1 MDLVCHFPLST
12 LNSSLLIMI
21 IFIYG
26 DDALRV
32 KERAEDMR
40 QKFAEKFDP
49 AGMNVDEFV
58 VRDGPE
64 SERGA
69 VIGAAQASPFLSEK
83 RMVVIRGLASSLKK
97 AESKPWIEGFLRVPS
112 STILIFADAV
122 APATLEKSEIFKVF
136 KETPDVHTYPLPQL
150 EGAELTTWAMGRAKL
165 HGVNITSGMLTQL
178 LSRTGADSW
187 RIDAELQKL
196 AAYANGQPVD
206 QAMITE
212 LVRVESQE
220 DIFAFMDALS
230 SGQPSRALGKLA
242 EEREAGTDHFQL
254 FGMLLRQIRLLL
266 QARDVIDR
274 NSQATK
280 QDIAEALAVHPFV
293 AQKLLNEVRSW
304 TPAKLEA
311 LHGLAFKLDKSMK
324 TGLAPEIGVDRLVS
338 SFLKVS

>member
-1 MDLVCHFPLST
+1 
-12 LNSSLLIMI
+12 MI

-32 KERAEDMR
+32 KERALDMR
-40 QKFAEKFDP
+40 QKFTEKFDA

-58 VRDGPE
+58 IRDGFE
-64 SERGA
+64 AERGA

-83 RMVVIRGLASSLKK
+83 RMVIVRGLVSSLKK
-97 AESKPWIEGFLRVPS
+97 AESKPWVEGFSRTPS

-122 APATLEKSEIFKVF
+122 APATLEKSEIFKAL
-136 KETPDVHTYPLPQL
+136 KDIPDVYTYPLPQL
-150 EGAELTTWAMGRAKL
+150 EGGELTTWAMSRAKF
-165 HGVNITSGMLTQL
+165 HGAILMPAMLSAL

-196 AAYANGQPVD
+196 AAYANGIPID
-206 QAMITE
+206 QKMITE

-230 SGQPSRALGKLA
+230 SGQSARALGKLA
-242 EEREAGTDHFQL
+242 EEREAGADEFQL
-254 FGMLLRQIRLLL
+254 FGMLLRQIRLLI
-266 QARDVIDR
+266 QARDVVDR
-274 NSQATK
+274 NPKAMK
-280 QDIAEALAVHPFV
+280 QDIADALSIHPFV
-293 AQKLLNEVRSW
+293 AQKLLTEVRAWSQ
-304 TPAKLEA
+304 TKLES

-324 TGLAPEIGVDRLVS
+324 TGLAPDISVDRLVS

>member
-1 MDLVCHFPLST
+1 
-12 LNSSLLIMI
+12 
-21 IFIYG
+21 
-26 DDALRV
+26 
-32 KERAEDMR
+32 MR

-58 VRDGPE
+58 VRDGLE

-83 RMVVIRGLASSLKK
+83 RMVVIRGLVSSLKK
-97 AESKPWIEGFLRVPS
+97 AESKPWVEGFSRVPS

-122 APATLEKSEIFKVF
+122 ASATLEKSEIFKAL
-136 KETPDVHTYPLPQL
+136 KDTPDVHAYPLPQL
-150 EGAELTTWAMGRAKL
+150 EGNELTTWAAARAKV
-165 HGVNITSGMLTQL
+165 HGAILMPAMLTAL
-178 LSRTGADSW
+178 LSRTGNDSW

-196 AAYANGQPVD
+196 AAYANGVPID
-206 QAMITE
+206 QKMITE

-230 SGQPSRALGKLA
+230 SGQSSRALGKLA
-242 EEREAGTDHFQL
+242 EEREAGTDDFQL

-266 QARDVIDR
+266 QARDVLEGDPK
-274 NSQATK
+274 AMK
-280 QDIAEALAVHPFV
+280 QDIADALSVHPFV
-293 AQKLLNEVRSW
+293 AQKLLTEVRSW
-304 TPAKLEA
+304 SSAKLES

-324 TGLAPEIGVDRLVS
+324 TGLAPDISVDRLVS